1 VEINLIPNAPTA
13 AEANVL
19 MDGPEKPAGLAH
31 FGLLCA
37 DLNLAIDDLHPRG
50 CSEALL
56 GAGGGVRK
64 REAAP
69 SRANGRHIV
78 GTGRLHPCLSCP

>member
-37 DLNLAIDDLHPRG
+37 DLNLAIEELHQRG
-50 CSEALL
+50 
-56 GAGGGVRK
+56 
-64 REAAP
+64 
-69 SRANGRHIV
+69 
-78 GTGRLHPCLSCP
+78 